1 MSFPMN
7 ISGQDRQEQE
17 PRVRELS
24 LDESWQL
31 LEAARFGRLGTAD
44 VGRVDITP
52 LNIVASH
59 RHLYFRSAKGSKLT
73 TLQLNPHVAF
83 EIDSVQGGTAD
94 SVMVRGTARILTDPE
109 ETAKVDALG
118 LKPWLRTEKL
128 EYVEIAPDY
137 ITGRAFRLGD

>member
-31 LEAARFGRLGTAD
+31 LEGARFGRLGTAD

-52 LNIVASH
+52 L
-59 RHLYFRSAKGSKLT
+59 
-73 TLQLNPHVAF
+73 QLNAHVAF
-83 EIDSVQGGTAD
+83 EIDSVQGGTAY